1 MFEIPV
7 SNGEIVDK
15 FTILNI
21 KLNRINDSKKIIYI
35 KKELYFLNKY
45 VNEITTKY
53 KIEELIDNL
62 QIINEKLWKLE
73 DCIRNKEKLQE
84 FDKEFITTSRNIY
97 KNNDIRCNIKL
108 RINKITNSELCEVKY
123 YK

>member
-1 MFEIPV
+1 MFKIPV

-108 RINKITNSELCEVKY
+108 KINKITNSELCEVKY

>member
-21 KLNRINDSKKIIYI
+21 KLNKINDSKKIIYI

-108 RINKITNSELCEVKY
+108 KINKITNSELCEVKY

>member
-1 MFEIPV
+1 MFKIPV

-21 KLNRINDSKKIIYI
+21 KLNKINDSKKIIYI

-108 RINKITNSELCEVKY
+108 KINKITNSELCEVKY

>member
-21 KLNRINDSKKIIYI
+21 KLNKINNSKKIIYI
-35 KKELYFLNKY
+35 KKELCFLNKY

-108 RINKITNSELCEVKY
+108 KINKITNSELCEVKY

>member
-1 MFEIPV
+1 MFKIPV

-84 FDKEFITTSRNIY
+84 FDKEFITISRNIY

-108 RINKITNSELCEVKY
+108 KINKITNSELCEVKY

>member
-1 MFEIPV
+1 MFKIPV

-21 KLNRINDSKKIIYI
+21 KLNKINDYKKIIYI
-35 KKELYFLNKY
+35 KKELCFLNKY

-108 RINKITNSELCEVKY
+108 KINKITNSELCEVKY

>member
-108 RINKITNSELCEVKY
+108 KINKITNSELCEVKY

>member
-1 MFEIPV
+1 MFKIPV

-21 KLNRINDSKKIIYI
+21 KLNKINDSKKIIYI
-35 KKELYFLNKY
+35 KKELCFLNKY

-108 RINKITNSELCEVKY
+108 KINKITNSELCEVKY

>member
-21 KLNRINDSKKIIYI
+21 KLNKINDSKKIIYI
-35 KKELYFLNKY
+35 KKELCFLNKY

-84 FDKEFITTSRNIY
+84 FDKEFITTSRNIH

-108 RINKITNSELCEVKY
+108 KINRIL
-123 YK
+123 

>member
-21 KLNRINDSKKIIYI
+21 KLNKINDSKKIIYI
-35 KKELYFLNKY
+35 KKELCFLNKY

-108 RINKITNSELCEVKY
+108 KINKITNSELCEVKY